1 MTRQTF
7 IQKHEE
13 RITRF
18 WSKLVSHRDI
28 DHAQSCI
35 SEKTWVHFFVYSYFH
50 WLLFDFL
57 LFWKTCIHMQM
68 QSIKRFNIND
78 STLTFSFSW
87 TLILLLTK
95 LFTILF
101 LETFFFW
108 QVTTLII
115 ICYLLIQQW
124 YYKKTKNKNKLK
136 RIRYNHIP
144 YNTNCP

>member
-78 STLTFSFSW
+78 STLTLSFSW
-87 TLILLLTK
+87 TLIFIANKTFYYLVSWNIFFLANCNFNSYMMSSCTAIVLLL
-95 LFTILF
+95 LFIFQFNLF
-101 LETFFFW
+101 SISF
-108 QVTTLII
+108 
-115 ICYLLIQQW
+115 
-124 YYKKTKNKNKLK
+124 
-136 RIRYNHIP
+136 
-144 YNTNCP
+144 